1 MMGIMSTA
9 TRKLRTVEVDLP
21 GEVFDSH
28 PWEPDVIAA
37 EMRVLWLV
45 EQVRARR
52 LAHGKAAE
60 LAGLSRERFLQVM
73 GAHGVSPF
81 DYDAGELA
89 DELAP

>member
-1 MMGIMSTA
+1 MSTA
-9 TRKLRTVEVDLP
+9 ARKLRTVKVDLP

-28 PWEPDVIAA
+28 PWEPAAIAA

-52 LAHGKAAE
+52 LGHGKAAE
-60 LAGLSRERFLQVM
+60 LAGLPRERFLQVM
-73 GAHGVSPF
+73 GTHGVSPF
-81 DYDAGELA
+81 DYDGDELA